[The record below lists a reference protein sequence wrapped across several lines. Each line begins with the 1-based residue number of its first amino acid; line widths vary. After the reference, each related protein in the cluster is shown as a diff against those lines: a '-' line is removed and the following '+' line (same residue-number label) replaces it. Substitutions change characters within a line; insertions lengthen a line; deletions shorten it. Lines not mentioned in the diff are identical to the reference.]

1 MSSAI
6 IGFFLNI
13 AMTFFTWFIE
23 KRVNDKELKDQFR
36 KFAELARKENIKSI
50 VDRRDVE
57 NQLAAGD
64 KKWKELEQQQKGL
77 TDGQKI
83 KK

>member
-36 KFAELARKENIKSI
+36 KFAELARK
-50 VDRRDVE
+50 
-57 NQLAAGD
+57 
-64 KKWKELEQQQKGL
+64 
-77 TDGQKI
+77 
-83 KK
+83 